1 MFRSLR
7 QWFLTFNRGHSP
19 KTPPAG
25 QTRRKRVKR
34 NQTLAILLVLLGL
47 GAGLSLLPS
56 ASAQT
61 SVQQREN
68 ALIRELS
75 LPNRPATP
83 RNFQPAPRPAPAV
96 RRAAPAQQPSQ
107 SPRPS
112 ARPAAPASPERPA
125 ANPQPANP
133 NAATTPP
140 AAPRPEPTYQHVIEF
155 NRSPVVGNRL
165 RMEGVYPTAR
175 LGFNRPRQWDIKT
188 AKLVLRF
195 QHSPSLLS
203 DRSSLTVRV
212 NDTSVGSVP
221 LNRPNS
227 QIGQVVFEIPSNLIQ
242 DYNEISILAEQ
253 QTNEDCTVATDPTL
267 WTEVL
272 PDSKVILDYA
282 LESVP
287 LDFSRYPFPF
297 IDTLSLDTNQIT
309 YLRPRTYSDTWL
321 NAAAIFQA
329 EAGRLVDFRPLN
341 TRLVGSLDNLQWND
355 RVVILGTPAEQP
367 VLSELSLPLP
377 IRNGQLL
384 DGNNTP
390 LPSDTGVLMLT
401 TLEDNGLPVL
411 VVTGNSA
418 AGVQKAVRF
427 LVQTQEAQIGTG
439 QVLTVTSLVDEP
451 SPAPREWPGYLPTR
465 NSFTLRDL
473 TTLGGQPFED
483 ITVYGTNAPPI
494 EIPFRALPDDRFSR
508 GSRMRVDYSYS
519 AQVDPR
525 TSTVEVRLDDVTIG
539 SKRLNSAKGGRDSLD
554 VDLPAE
560 LIQPD
565 SQLNVVFNLNPRSAE
580 VCGLSRDQSLWGTL
594 HGDTDF
600 NLKRDIF
607 TRMPD
612 LRLLRTGYPFTAP
625 QDLSETAFVVPSA
638 PRDADVRT
646 MLAVSERLGRLSR
659 ASSVN
664 LQVYT
669 GGNLPAEARGM
680 NLVGIGTRDRFP
692 LPEVME
698 SGGFELRNLFSRGW
712 RGSRVQALPDSQGV
726 VKLMV
731 SPNSGDRAVLA
742 ITGQSEQGLT
752 DAAEVFKRDPLFSQ
766 LNGDTVL
773 ISRNKPNPSP
783 NDPYA
788 YKLDI
793 LREEPLQQVQR
804 TGFLSRISI
813 FIQDNWFLLPTG
825 ILLISL
831 LLYGI
836 SQLYVNRLA
845 KSGEVK

>member
-7 QWFLTFNRGHSP
+7 QWFLLSNQGDSP
-19 KTPPAG
+19 GASASVRA
-25 QTRRKRVKR
+25 RRKRAKR

-47 GAGLSLLPS
+47 GASLSLLPG

-68 ALIRELS
+68 TLIRELS
-75 LPNRPATP
+75 LPNRPAASPTF
-83 RNFQPAPRPAPAV
+83 RPAPRPAPAV
-96 RRAAPAQQPSQ
+96 RRAAPANSPS
-107 SPRPS
+107 
-112 ARPAAPASPERPA
+112 RPAARPPAPANAGRPA
-125 ANPQPANP
+125 QLGSSP
-133 NAATTPP
+133 AATTPP
-140 AAPRPEPTYQHVIEF
+140 ATPKPEPTYQYVIEF

-175 LGFNRPRQWDIKT
+175 LGFNRPRQWDVKT

-221 LNRPNS
+221 LNRPKS

-242 DYNEISILAEQ
+242 DYNEIAILAEQ
-253 QTNEDCTVATDPTL
+253 QTSEDCTVATDPTL

-309 YLRPRTYSDTWL
+309 YLRPRAYSDTWL

-367 VLSELSLPLP
+367 ALSDLSLPLP
-377 IRNGQLL
+377 IRNGQIL
-384 DGNNTP
+384 DANNAP
-390 LPSDTGVLMLT
+390 LPSDAGVLMLT
-401 TLEDNGLPVL
+401 TLEDSGLPVL
-411 VVTGNSA
+411 VATGNSA
-418 AGVQKAVRF
+418 TGVQKAVQF

-439 QVLTVTSLVDEP
+439 QVLTVTNLVEEP
-451 SPAPREWPGYLPTR
+451 PPAPREWPGYLPTR

-473 TTLGGQPFED
+473 TTSGGQNFED
-483 ITVYGTNAPPI
+483 ITVHGTNAPPI
-494 EIPFRALPDDRFSR
+494 QIPFRALPDDRFSR
-508 GSRMRVDYSYS
+508 GSRMKVDYSYS

-539 SKRLNSAKGGRDSLD
+539 SKRLNSRRGGRDSLD
-554 VDLPAE
+554 VDLPAN

-612 LRLLRTGYPFTAP
+612 LRLLQVGYPFTAP

-638 PRDADVRT
+638 PRDADVRA

-659 ASSVN
+659 ANSVN

-669 GGNLPAEARGM
+669 GGNLPAEARDM

-692 LPEVME
+692 LPEVFE
-698 SGGFELRNLFSRGW
+698 SGGFGLGNLFSRGW

-731 SPNSGDRAVLA
+731 SPTSGDRAVLA
-742 ITGQSEQGLT
+742 VTGQSEQGLS

-793 LREEPLQQVQR
+793 LREETLQQVQK

-825 ILLISL
+825 TLLISL

-836 SQLYVNRLA
+836 SQVYVNRLA

>member
-1 MFRSLR
+1 M
-7 QWFLTFNRGHSP
+7 
-19 KTPPAG
+19 
-25 QTRRKRVKR
+25 
-34 NQTLAILLVLLGL
+34 
-47 GAGLSLLPS
+47 LPT

-68 ALIRELS
+68 TLIRELS
-75 LPNRPATP
+75 LPSSRPAAAPTY
-83 RNFQPAPRPAPAV
+83 RPAPRPTAPV
-96 RRAAPAQQPSQ
+96 RRAAPAQPANQ
-107 SPRPS
+107 SPRPAAGRS
-112 ARPAAPASPERPA
+112 PATSPARPPAA
-125 ANPQPANP
+125 ANPPATANP
-133 NAATTPP
+133 PTAQ
-140 AAPRPEPTYQHVIEF
+140 PEPTYQHVIKF

-165 RMEGVYPTAR
+165 RLEGVYPTAR
-175 LGFNRPRQWDIKT
+175 LGFNRPRQWDVKSS
-188 AKLVLRF
+188 KLVLRF

-221 LNRPNS
+221 LNRPKS
-227 QIGQVVFEIPSNLIQ
+227 QIGQVVFDVPSSLIQ
-242 DYNEISILAEQ
+242 DYNEVSILAEQ
-253 QTNEDCTVATDPTL
+253 QTSEDCTVATDPTL
-267 WTEVL
+267 WTEIL
-272 PDSKVILDYA
+272 PDSEIILDYA
-282 LESVP
+282 LQSVP

-297 IDTLSLDTNQIT
+297 IDNLSLDPNQIT
-309 YLRPRTYSDTWL
+309 YLRPRTYSETWL

-341 TRLVGSLDNLQWND
+341 TRLIDSLDNLQWND
-355 RVVILGTPAEQP
+355 RIVILGTPTEQP
-367 VLSELSLPLP
+367 ALSELSLPFPL
-377 IRNGQLL
+377 RNGQLL

-390 LPSDTGVLMLT
+390 LPGEVGVLMLT
-401 TLEDNGLPVL
+401 TLKENGLPVL
-411 VVTGNSA
+411 VATGNSA
-418 AGVQKAVRF
+418 VGVQKAVQF

-439 QVLTVTSLVDEP
+439 QVLTVTNLADAP

-473 TTLGGQPFED
+473 TTAGGQNFED
-483 ITVYGTNAPPI
+483 ITVHGTNSPPI
-494 EIPFRALPDDRFSR
+494 QIPFRALPDDRFSR
-508 GSRMRVDYSYS
+508 GSRMKLDYSYS

-539 SKRLNSAKGGRDSLD
+539 SKRLNAAKGGRDSLD
-554 VDLPAE
+554 VDLPAD

-580 VCGLSRDQSLWGTL
+580 VCGLSKDQSLWGTL

-600 NLKRDIF
+600 SLKRDIF

-612 LRLLRTGYPFTAP
+612 LKLLQTGYPFTAP

-638 PRDADVRT
+638 PRDADVRAL
-646 MLAVSERLGRLSR
+646 LAVSERFGRLSR

-669 GGNLPAEARGM
+669 GGTLPAETRDM

-692 LPEVME
+692 LPEAFE
-698 SGGFELRNLFSRGW
+698 TSGFGLGNLFSRSW
-712 RGSRVQALPDSQGV
+712 NGSRVQALPDSQGV

-731 SPNSGDRAVLA
+731 SPTSSDRAVLA
-742 ITGQSEQGLT
+742 ITGQNDQGLG

-766 LNGDTVL
+766 LNGDTILV
-773 ISRNKPNPSP
+773 SRNKPNPAP

-793 LREEPLQQVQR
+793 LQETQPQQVQK

-813 FIQDNWFLLPTG
+813 FIQDHWFLLPTG
-825 ILLISL
+825 MILMAL

-836 SQLYVNRLA
+836 SQIYVNRLP
-845 KSGEVK
+845 SQER